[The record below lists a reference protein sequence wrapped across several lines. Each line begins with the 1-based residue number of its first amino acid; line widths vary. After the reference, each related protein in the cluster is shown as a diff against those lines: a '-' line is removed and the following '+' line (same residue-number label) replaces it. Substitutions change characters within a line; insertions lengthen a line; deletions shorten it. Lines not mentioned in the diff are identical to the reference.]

1 MPSRTDAIPRSEP
14 ETPSPL
20 EGEGRGGGLRHGPFA
35 FFWWGRVATTLAFQ
49 MQAVAIGWQV
59 YDLTGSA
66 LDLGLVGL
74 AQFIPG
80 FALSLLVGHIADRY
94 DRRLILRICM
104 GIEALATLA
113 LALASLFGGLTV
125 GALFAA
131 IFVIGAAR
139 ASELPTLHAL
149 MPQLVPPQLIPRAAA
164 ASASSNQTAII
175 LGPALGGLA
184 YALGPALVYA
194 LAAAGFIA
202 ASLLISAIRIA
213 LPVPPR
219 ERPSLASLFGGV
231 AFVRG
236 HPALMGAIS
245 LDLFAVLLGGATAL
259 LPIYARDILLTG
271 PWGLGLLRSAPALGA
286 LAASL
291 ALARRPLD
299 GNVGRKL
306 FVAVIAFGLAT
317 CVFALSTSFAL
328 SLAALAALG
337 AADSVSVVI
346 RFSLVQIETP
356 DALRG
361 RVSAVNSMFI
371 GASNSLGEFES
382 GATAAL
388 FGTVPA
394 TVLGG
399 IGTIMVALLWRRF
412 FPALFRVDRL

>member
-1 MPSRTDAIPRSEP
+1 
-14 ETPSPL
+14 
-20 EGEGRGGGLRHGPFA
+20 
-35 FFWWGRVATTLAFQ
+35 VATTLAFQ

-164 ASASSNQTAII
+164 ASASSNQTVII

-317 CVFALSTSFAL
+317 CVFALSTSFPL

-394 TVLGG
+394 TLLGG

-412 FPALFRVDRL
+412 CPALFRVDRLDKRSGV

>member
-1 MPSRTDAIPRSEP
+1 M
-14 ETPSPL
+14 
-20 EGEGRGGGLRHGPFA
+20 
-35 FFWWGRVATTLAFQ
+35 ATTLAFQ

-164 ASASSNQTAII
+164 ASASSNQTVII

-317 CVFALSTSFAL
+317 CVFALSTSFAV

>member
-1 MPSRTDAIPRSEP
+1 
-14 ETPSPL
+14 
-20 EGEGRGGGLRHGPFA
+20 
-35 FFWWGRVATTLAFQ
+35 VATTLAFQ

-104 GIEALATLA
+104 AVEALATLA
-113 LALASLFGGLTV
+113 LALASFFGGLTV

-139 ASELPTLHAL
+139 ASELPTMHAL

-184 YALGPALVYA
+184 YALGPGLVYA

-213 LPVPPR
+213 RPAPAR

-231 AFVRG
+231 AFVRR

-259 LPIYARDILLTG
+259 LPIYARDILRTG

-291 ALARRPLD
+291 VLARRPL
-299 GNVGRKL
+299 GGRVGRKL
-306 FVAVIAFGLAT
+306 FIAVIAFGVAT
-317 CVFALSTSFAL
+317 CVFALSTSFPL

-394 TVLGG
+394 TLLGG
-399 IGTIMVALLWRRF
+399 VGTILVALLWLRF
-412 FPALFRVDRL
+412 FPALFRLDRLQKS

>member
-1 MPSRTDAIPRSEP
+1 
-14 ETPSPL
+14 
-20 EGEGRGGGLRHGPFA
+20 
-35 FFWWGRVATTLAFQ
+35 VATTLAFQ

-164 ASASSNQTAII
+164 ASASSNQTVII

-317 CVFALSTSFAL
+317 CVFALSTSFAV

>member
-1 MPSRTDAIPRSEP
+1 
-14 ETPSPL
+14 
-20 EGEGRGGGLRHGPFA
+20 
-35 FFWWGRVATTLAFQ
+35 VATTLAFQ
-49 MQAVAIGWQV
+49 MQAVAVGWQV

-149 MPQLVPPQLIPRAAA
+149 MPQLVRPQLIPRAAA

-184 YALGPALVYA
+184 YALGPALVYG
-194 LAAAGFIA
+194 LATAGFIA
-202 ASLLISAIRIA
+202 ASLLISSIRIT
-213 LPVPPR
+213 LPPPSR

-259 LPIYARDILLTG
+259 LPIYARDILRTG

-291 ALARRPLD
+291 VLARRPLD
-299 GNVGRKL
+299 GGVGRKL
-306 FVAVIAFGLAT
+306 FAAVFGFGLAT
-317 CVFALSTSFAL
+317 CVFALSTSFPL

-356 DALRG
+356 NALRG

-394 TVLGG
+394 TLLGG
-399 IGTIMVALLWRRF
+399 IGTILVALLWLRF
-412 FPALFRVDRL
+412 FPALFRVERLEKRGGA

>member
-1 MPSRTDAIPRSEP
+1 M
-14 ETPSPL
+14 
-20 EGEGRGGGLRHGPFA
+20 
-35 FFWWGRVATTLAFQ
+35 ATTLAFQ

-317 CVFALSTSFAL
+317 CVFALSTSFAV

>member
-1 MPSRTDAIPRSEP
+1 M
-14 ETPSPL
+14 
-20 EGEGRGGGLRHGPFA
+20 
-35 FFWWGRVATTLAFQ
+35 ATTLAFQ

-80 FALSLLVGHIADRY
+80 FALSLLVGHIADHY

-104 GIEALATLA
+104 AVEALATLA
-113 LALASLFGGLTV
+113 LALASFFGGLTV

-131 IFVIGAAR
+131 VFVIGAAR
-139 ASELPTLHAL
+139 ASELPTMHAL

-184 YALGPALVYA
+184 YALGPGLVYA

-213 LPVPPR
+213 RPAPAR

-231 AFVRG
+231 AFVRR

-259 LPIYARDILLTG
+259 LPIYARDILRTG

-291 ALARRPLD
+291 VLARRPL
-299 GNVGRKL
+299 GGRVGRKL
-306 FVAVIAFGLAT
+306 FIAVIAFGVAT
-317 CVFALSTSFAL
+317 CVFALSTSFPL

-394 TVLGG
+394 TLLGG
-399 IGTIMVALLWRRF
+399 VGTILVALLWLRF
-412 FPALFRVDRL
+412 FPALFRLDRLQKS

>member
-1 MPSRTDAIPRSEP
+1 MRR
-14 ETPSPL
+14 
-20 EGEGRGGGLRHGPFA
+20 GPFA
-35 FFWWGRVATTLAFQ
+35 LFWWGRVATTLAFQ

-59 YDLTGSA
+59 YDLTHSA

-104 GIEALATLA
+104 TVEALTTAA
-113 LALASLFGGLTV
+113 LALGSLLGVLTV
-125 GALFAA
+125 GWLFAA
-131 IFVIGAAR
+131 VFVIGAAR
-139 ASELPTLHAL
+139 ASELPTMHAL
-149 MPQLVPPQLIPRAAA
+149 MPQLVPARLIPRAAA

-184 YALGPALVYA
+184 YAAGPALVYA
-194 LAAAGFIA
+194 LAAGAFVT
-202 ASLLISAIRIA
+202 ASFLVAAIRLA
-213 LPVPPR
+213 LPPVRR
-219 ERPSLASLFGGV
+219 ERPSLASLFDGFR
-231 AFVRG
+231 FVRR
-236 HPALMGAIS
+236 HEVLLGAIS

-259 LPIYARDILLTG
+259 LPIYARDILHTG
-271 PWGLGLLRSAPALGA
+271 PWGLGLLRAAPALGA
-286 LAASL
+286 LGASL
-291 ALARRPLD
+291 MLARHPLRR
-299 GNVGRKL
+299 GTGRTL
-306 FVAVIAFGLAT
+306 FAAVAGFGFAT
-317 CVFALSTSFAL
+317 SVFALSTSLPL
-328 SLAALAALG
+328 SLAALVALG

-382 GATAAL
+382 GLTAAL

-394 TVLGG
+394 TLVGG
-399 IGTIMVALLWRRF
+399 IGTVLVALLWRRW
-412 FPALFRVDRL
+412 FPALFRIERLEKGG

>member
-1 MPSRTDAIPRSEP
+1 
-14 ETPSPL
+14 
-20 EGEGRGGGLRHGPFA
+20 
-35 FFWWGRVATTLAFQ
+35 VATTLAFQ

-104 GIEALATLA
+104 AVEAFATLV
-113 LALASLFGGLTV
+113 LALASLAGGVTV
-125 GALFAA
+125 GRLFAA
-131 IFVIGAAR
+131 VFVIGAAR

-149 MPQLVPPQLIPRAAA
+149 MPQLVPPKLIPRAAA

-202 ASLLISAIRIA
+202 ASLLISAIRLA
-213 LPVPPR
+213 LPAPQR

-231 AFVRG
+231 AFVRR

-259 LPIYARDILLTG
+259 LPIYARDILRTG

-291 ALARRPLD
+291 VLARRPLH
-299 GNVGRKL
+299 GRAGRKL

-317 CVFALSTSFAL
+317 CVFALSTSFPL
-328 SLAALAALG
+328 SLAALVALG

-394 TVLGG
+394 TLLGG
-399 IGTIMVALLWRRF
+399 LGTILVALLWRRF
-412 FPALFRVDRL
+412 FPALFRVDRLEKAGS

>member
-1 MPSRTDAIPRSEP
+1 VEA
-14 ETPSPL
+14 
-20 EGEGRGGGLRHGPFA
+20 GRAGGLRHGPFA

-104 GIEALATLA
+104 AVEALATLA

-125 GALFAA
+125 GTLFAA

-184 YALGPALVYA
+184 YAVGPGLVYA

-213 LPVPPR
+213 LPAPPR

-259 LPIYARDILLTG
+259 LPIYARDILQTG

-291 ALARRPLD
+291 VLARRPLD
-299 GNVGRKL
+299 GRVGRKL
-306 FVAVIAFGLAT
+306 FIAVIAFGLAT
-317 CVFALSTSFAL
+317 CVFALSTSFPL
-328 SLAALAALG
+328 SLAALVALG

-394 TVLGG
+394 TLLGG
-399 IGTIMVALLWRRF
+399 IGTILVALLWLRF
-412 FPALFRVDRL
+412 FPALFRVDRLQKS

>member
-1 MPSRTDAIPRSEP
+1 M
-14 ETPSPL
+14 
-20 EGEGRGGGLRHGPFA
+20 
-35 FFWWGRVATTLAFQ
+35 ATTLAFQ

-104 GIEALATLA
+104 AVEALATLA
-113 LALASLFGGLTV
+113 LALASFFGGLTV

-139 ASELPTLHAL
+139 ASELPTMHAL

-184 YALGPALVYA
+184 YALGPGLVYA

-213 LPVPPR
+213 LPAPAR

-231 AFVRG
+231 AFVHR

-259 LPIYARDILLTG
+259 LPIYARDILRTG

-291 ALARRPLD
+291 VLARRPL
-299 GNVGRKL
+299 GGRVGRKL
-306 FVAVIAFGLAT
+306 FIAVIAFGVAT
-317 CVFALSTSFAL
+317 CVFALSTSFPL

-394 TVLGG
+394 TLLGG
-399 IGTIMVALLWRRF
+399 VGTILVALLWLRF
-412 FPALFRVDRL
+412 FPALFRLDRLQKS

>member
-1 MPSRTDAIPRSEP
+1 
-14 ETPSPL
+14 
-20 EGEGRGGGLRHGPFA
+20 
-35 FFWWGRVATTLAFQ
+35 VATTLAFQ

-104 GIEALATLA
+104 AVEALATLA
-113 LALASLFGGLTV
+113 LALASFFGGLTV

-131 IFVIGAAR
+131 VFVIGAAR
-139 ASELPTLHAL
+139 ASELPTMHAL

-184 YALGPALVYA
+184 YALGPGLVYA

-213 LPVPPR
+213 RPAPAR

-231 AFVRG
+231 AFVRR

-259 LPIYARDILLTG
+259 LPIYARDILRTG

-291 ALARRPLD
+291 VLARRPL
-299 GNVGRKL
+299 GGRVGRKL
-306 FVAVIAFGLAT
+306 FIAVIAFGVAT
-317 CVFALSTSFAL
+317 CVFALSTSFPL

-394 TVLGG
+394 TLLGG
-399 IGTIMVALLWRRF
+399 VGTILVALLWLRF
-412 FPALFRVDRL
+412 FPALFRLDRLQKS

>member
-1 MPSRTDAIPRSEP
+1 
-14 ETPSPL
+14 
-20 EGEGRGGGLRHGPFA
+20 
-35 FFWWGRVATTLAFQ
+35 VATTLAFQ

-74 AQFIPG
+74 AQFVPG

-104 GIEALATLA
+104 AVEALATLA

-131 IFVIGAAR
+131 VFVIGAAR

-184 YALGPALVYA
+184 YAVGPALVYT
-194 LAAAGFIA
+194 LAAGGFIA

-213 LPVPPR
+213 LPAPPR
-219 ERPSLASLFGGV
+219 ERPSLGSLFGGV

-259 LPIYARDILLTG
+259 LPIYARDILRTG

-291 ALARRPLD
+291 VLARRPLD
-299 GNVGRKL
+299 GRVGRKL
-306 FVAVIAFGLAT
+306 FIAVIAFGLAT
-317 CVFALSTSFAL
+317 CVFALSTSFPL

-394 TVLGG
+394 TLLGG
-399 IGTIMVALLWRRF
+399 IGTILVALLWRRF
-412 FPALFRVDRL
+412 FPALFRVDRLQKS

>member
-1 MPSRTDAIPRSEP
+1 
-14 ETPSPL
+14 
-20 EGEGRGGGLRHGPFA
+20 
-35 FFWWGRVATTLAFQ
+35 VATTLAFQ

-113 LALASLFGGLTV
+113 LALASKAGGLTV
-125 GALFAA
+125 GGLFAA
-131 IFVIGAAR
+131 VFVIGAAR

-149 MPQLVPPQLIPRAAA
+149 MPQLVPAQLIPRAAA

-194 LAAAGFIA
+194 LAAAGFVA

-213 LPVPPR
+213 LPAPQR

-231 AFVRG
+231 AFVRR

-259 LPIYARDILLTG
+259 LPIYARDILRTG

-291 ALARRPLD
+291 VLARRPLH
-299 GNVGRKL
+299 GRVGRKL

-317 CVFALSTSFAL
+317 CVFALSTSFPL
-328 SLAALAALG
+328 SLAALVALG

-394 TVLGG
+394 TLLGG
-399 IGTIMVALLWRRF
+399 LGTILVALLWRRF
-412 FPALFRVDRL
+412 FPALFRLDRLEKAGW

>member
-1 MPSRTDAIPRSEP
+1 M
-14 ETPSPL
+14 
-20 EGEGRGGGLRHGPFA
+20 
-35 FFWWGRVATTLAFQ
+35 ATTLAFQ

-104 GIEALATLA
+104 AVEALATLA

-125 GALFAA
+125 GRLFAA

-139 ASELPTLHAL
+139 ASELPTMHAL

-184 YALGPALVYA
+184 YAVGPALVYA

-202 ASLLISAIRIA
+202 ASLLIAAIRIS
-213 LPVPPR
+213 LPAPPR

-259 LPIYARDILLTG
+259 LPIYARDILRTG

-291 ALARRPLD
+291 VLARRPL
-299 GNVGRKL
+299 GGRVGRKL
-306 FVAVIAFGLAT
+306 FIAVIAFGLAT
-317 CVFALSTSFAL
+317 CVFALSTSFPL

-394 TVLGG
+394 TLLGG
-399 IGTIMVALLWRRF
+399 IGTILVGLLWLRF
-412 FPALFRVDRL
+412 FPALFRLDRLQRAEATATR

>member
-1 MPSRTDAIPRSEP
+1 M
-14 ETPSPL
+14 
-20 EGEGRGGGLRHGPFA
+20 
-35 FFWWGRVATTLAFQ
+35 ATTLAFQ

-80 FALSLLVGHIADRY
+80 FALSLLVGHIADHY

-104 GIEALATLA
+104 AVEALATLA
-113 LALASLFGGLTV
+113 LALASFFGGLTV

-139 ASELPTLHAL
+139 ASELPTMHAL

-184 YALGPALVYA
+184 YALGPGLVYA

-213 LPVPPR
+213 RPAPAR

-231 AFVRG
+231 AFVRR

-259 LPIYARDILLTG
+259 LPIYARDILRTG

-291 ALARRPLD
+291 VLARRPL
-299 GNVGRKL
+299 GGRVGRKL
-306 FVAVIAFGLAT
+306 FIAVIAFGVAT
-317 CVFALSTSFAL
+317 CVFALSTSFPL

-394 TVLGG
+394 TLLGG
-399 IGTIMVALLWRRF
+399 VGTILVALLWLRF
-412 FPALFRVDRL
+412 FPALFRLDQLQKS

>member
-1 MPSRTDAIPRSEP
+1 
-14 ETPSPL
+14 
-20 EGEGRGGGLRHGPFA
+20 
-35 FFWWGRVATTLAFQ
+35 VATTLAFQ

-113 LALASLFGGLTV
+113 LALASLVGGLTV

-194 LAAAGFIA
+194 LAAAGFIT

-213 LPVPPR
+213 LPAPPR

-259 LPIYARDILLTG
+259 LPIYARDILRTG

-317 CVFALSTSFAL
+317 CVFALSTSFPL

-412 FPALFRVDRL
+412 FPELFRVDRL

>member
-1 MPSRTDAIPRSEP
+1 
-14 ETPSPL
+14 
-20 EGEGRGGGLRHGPFA
+20 
-35 FFWWGRVATTLAFQ
+35 VATTLAFQ

-80 FALSLLVGHIADRY
+80 FALSLLVGHIADHY

-104 GIEALATLA
+104 AVEALATLA
-113 LALASLFGGLTV
+113 LALASFFGGLTV

-131 IFVIGAAR
+131 VFVIGAAR
-139 ASELPTLHAL
+139 ASELPTMHAL

-184 YALGPALVYA
+184 YALGPGLVYA

-213 LPVPPR
+213 RPAPAR

-231 AFVRG
+231 AFVRR

-259 LPIYARDILLTG
+259 LPIYARDILRTG

-291 ALARRPLD
+291 VLARRPL
-299 GNVGRKL
+299 GGRVGRKL
-306 FVAVIAFGLAT
+306 FIAVIAFGVAT
-317 CVFALSTSFAL
+317 CVFALSTSFPL

-394 TVLGG
+394 TLLGG
-399 IGTIMVALLWRRF
+399 VGTILVALLWLRF
-412 FPALFRVDRL
+412 FPALFRLDRLQKS

>member
-1 MPSRTDAIPRSEP
+1 
-14 ETPSPL
+14 
-20 EGEGRGGGLRHGPFA
+20 
-35 FFWWGRVATTLAFQ
+35 VATTLAFQ

-113 LALASLFGGLTV
+113 LALAGLFGGLTV
-125 GALFAA
+125 GKLFAA

-202 ASLLISAIRIA
+202 ASLLISAIRVA
-213 LPVPPR
+213 LPAPPR

-259 LPIYARDILLTG
+259 LPIYARDILRTG

-291 ALARRPLD
+291 VLARRPLD
-299 GNVGRKL
+299 GGVGRKL

-317 CVFALSTSFAL
+317 CVFALSTSFPL

-394 TVLGG
+394 TLLGG
-399 IGTIMVALLWRRF
+399 IGSILVALLWRRF
-412 FPALFRVDRL
+412 FPALFRVDRLERRGGV

>member
-1 MPSRTDAIPRSEP
+1 M
-14 ETPSPL
+14 
-20 EGEGRGGGLRHGPFA
+20 
-35 FFWWGRVATTLAFQ
+35 ATTLAFQ

-80 FALSLLVGHIADRY
+80 FALSLLVGHIADHY

-104 GIEALATLA
+104 AVEALATLA
-113 LALASLFGGLTV
+113 LALASFFGGLTV

-131 IFVIGAAR
+131 VFVIGAAR
-139 ASELPTLHAL
+139 ASELPTMHAL

-184 YALGPALVYA
+184 YALGPGLVYA

-213 LPVPPR
+213 RPAPAR
-219 ERPSLASLFGGV
+219 ERPSVASLFGGV
-231 AFVRG
+231 AFVRR

-259 LPIYARDILLTG
+259 LPIYARDILRTG

-291 ALARRPLD
+291 VLARRPL
-299 GNVGRKL
+299 GGRVGRKL
-306 FVAVIAFGLAT
+306 FIAVIAFGVAT
-317 CVFALSTSFAL
+317 CVFALSTSFPL

-394 TVLGG
+394 TLLGG
-399 IGTIMVALLWRRF
+399 VGTILVALLWLRF
-412 FPALFRVDRL
+412 FPALFRLDRLQKS